1 MTLEFVSN
9 VLSMVVGFYLIFS
22 AAIPLTYLLI
32 IIRIDLESKAIVF
45 QFELEGVCL
54 IMRNSTET
62 A

>member
-1 MTLEFVSN
+1 M
-9 VLSMVVGFYLIFS
+9 
-22 AAIPLTYLLI
+22 YLLI

-54 IMRNSTET
+54 IMKNSTET

>member
-9 VLSMVVGFYLIFS
+9 VLSMVVSFYLIFS
-22 AAIPLTYLLI
+22 TAIPLMYLLI

-54 IMRNSTET
+54 IMKNSTET

>member
-9 VLSMVVGFYLIFS
+9 VLSMFVSFYLIFS
-22 AAIPLTYLLI
+22 TAIPLMYLLI

-54 IMRNSTET
+54 IMKNSTET

>member
-9 VLSMVVGFYLIFS
+9 VLSRFVGFYLIFS

-54 IMRNSTET
+54 IMKNSTET

>member
-9 VLSMVVGFYLIFS
+9 VLSMVVSFYLIFS
-22 AAIPLTYLLI
+22 AAIPLMYLLI

-54 IMRNSTET
+54 IMKNSTET